1 MQGQVK
7 DKLFNFRPVFF
18 TAIAFIVGILFY
30 YLRTFCGVSTA
41 WLLLLVPMVAT
52 PFFFCR
58 GKWEWIKTAVA
69 WLVLIATFFIGYG
82 SIASQVKEYSKSQIQ
97 NEAYYVVGRVVEKES
112 YAHSGR
118 ALIDGVYI
126 DGQRVDG
133 KLNAYLPL
141 SFLENMALGDE
152 VLLYGNVR
160 EQNAL
165 FNDYGLRANAITEDI
180 RFTLSVEECSVT
192 NNGKNLVLQMRERM
206 FQVVYA
212 GMDEDSAAVTMAVLT
227 GNTSGIDEG
236 LLDNIRRGGIAHIF
250 AVSGLH
256 VGALYAFCLWLM
268 QTSLCVRWHGVVK
281 FIILAGILWFYGGVC
296 GFSASIIRAIVL
308 CLVGY
313 AAKLLA
319 SSVDFLETLGL
330 AGLIVLIISPVSL
343 FEIGFQLSFSA
354 CLGIAF
360 FQRRISR
367 VCVRAGNT
375 YQKLFPRKFTPEQ
388 EKMLAEGD
396 TLPPTIGERVVRG
409 CANVFAASLA
419 AQIATAPILLNAFGY
434 LSGWALLLNVVF
446 VPIISAAFAVL
457 LIFVIAACILPIA
470 WSAGVLYVPNVLWSL
485 ALLLFECV
493 DFSSFAL
500 VGWRV
505 GGAAQIAYYGGWLFA
520 TDKWNLNKIWGWSLA
535 GGCFAVFF
543 MLLLVGNL

>member
-1 MQGQVK
+1 MS
-7 DKLFNFRPVFF
+7 
-18 TAIAFIVGILFY
+18 A
-30 YLRTFCGVSTA
+30 A

-58 GKWEWIKTAVA
+58 GKREWIKTAVA
-69 WLVLIATFFIGYG
+69 WLVLIVTFFIGYG
-82 SIASQVKEYSKSQIQ
+82 SISAQTTEYSKTQIQ
-97 NEAYYVVGRVVEKES
+97 SGEYYVVGRVVEKEV
-112 YAHSGR
+112 YTHSGR
-118 ALIDGVYI
+118 AVLDGVYI
-126 DGQRVDG
+126 DGERVGG

-141 SFLENMALGDE
+141 SFLENVALGDE
-152 VLLYGNVR
+152 VLLYGDVR

-165 FNDYGLRANAITEDI
+165 LNDYGLRASAISENI

-192 NNGKNLVLQMRERM
+192 GKGKDLALRMRERM

-281 FIILAGILWFYGGVC
+281 FAILAGILLFYGGVC
-296 GFSASIIRAIVL
+296 GFSASIVRAIVL
-308 CLVGY
+308 CLIGY

-319 SSVDFLETLGL
+319 DSVDFLESLGL
-330 AGLIVLIISPVSL
+330 AGLIVLLISPVSL

-367 VCVRAGNT
+367 VCERVGNS
-375 YQKLFPRKFTPEQ
+375 YQKLWPRKLTPEQ
-388 EKMLAEGD
+388 EKMIAEGD
-396 TLPPTIGERVVRG
+396 TLPPTVGERVVRG

-434 LSGWALLLNVVF
+434 LSGWSLLLNIIF
-446 VPIISAAFAVL
+446 VPVISAAFAVL
-457 LIFVIAACILPIA
+457 LIFVITACVLPIA
-470 WSAGVLYVPNVLWSL
+470 WSAGVLYIPNVLWSL

-493 DFSSFAL
+493 DFSAFAL
-500 VGWRV
+500 VGWTV
-505 GGAAQIAYYGGWLFA
+505 GGPAQIAYYGGWLFV

-543 MLLLVGNL
+543 VLLLVGNL